1 MYKHVCVCVYIHTTE
16 TKRVFV
22 YIYTHTQLK
31 QNVCVCVYT
40 HTTESLCCAAETNT
54 IFKSTTLQL
63 KQTKPTFSGEF
74 FGDLVVRIWSFHCCG
89 PGSIPGQETEIP

>member
-1 MYKHVCVCVYIHTTE
+1 MAEKMHKHVCVCVYIHATE
-16 TKRVFV
+16 TKR
-22 YIYTHTQLK
+22 
-31 QNVCVCVYT
+31 VCVYT

-74 FGDLVVRIWSFHCCG
+74 FGDLVVRI
-89 PGSIPGQETEIP
+89 